1 MDYAAKI
8 EKDKDMGYV
17 VSFPDLPNVNACG
30 ETREEAIKQAKDALD
45 GAMECDLD
53 MGYSF
58 VYPKT
63 MPDADKDLVAIQLS
77 PRIEVAYKTDSIKHF
92 VYYKMFNIQHFK
104 KA

>member
-17 VSFPDLPNVNACG
+17 FSFPDLPNVNAFG

-58 VYPKT
+58 IYPKT
-63 MPDADKDLVAIQLS
+63 KPDADKDLVANQLS
-77 PRIEVAYKTDSIKHF
+77 PKLEITFH
-92 VYYKMFNIQHFK
+92 
-104 KA
+104 